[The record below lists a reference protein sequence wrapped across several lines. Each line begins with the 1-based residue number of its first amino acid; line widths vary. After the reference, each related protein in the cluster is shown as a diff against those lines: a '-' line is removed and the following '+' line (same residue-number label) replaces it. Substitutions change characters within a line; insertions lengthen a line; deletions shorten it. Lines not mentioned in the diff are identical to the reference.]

1 MRNNGQYMEKLKND
15 WSTYN
20 EYRCHPKQYLSL
32 LKSNYALNQ
41 TINSIFQDRTGFT
54 VAE

>member
-1 MRNNGQYMEKLKND
+1 MEKLKND

-20 EYRCHPKQYLSL
+20 EYRCHPKQYLPL

-41 TINSIFQDRTGFT
+41 SINSIYQDRTGFT